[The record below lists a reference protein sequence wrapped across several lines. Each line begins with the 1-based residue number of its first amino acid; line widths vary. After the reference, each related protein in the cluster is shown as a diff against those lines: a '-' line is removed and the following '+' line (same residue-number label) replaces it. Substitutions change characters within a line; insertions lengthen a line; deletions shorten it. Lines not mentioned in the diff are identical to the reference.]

1 VFGRAADSHA
11 TASDA
16 AFGHLALDPLFDAA
30 DDLRDAALGD
40 LVIGGQLGLTL
51 ARGLILQ
58 IDLLIARTRRR
69 PAARL
74 GRQLRKVGLH

>member
-1 VFGRAADSHA
+1 VLGRAAHGHA
-11 TASDA
+11 IPSDA
-16 AFGHLALDPLFDAA
+16 AFGHLALDPLIDAA
-30 DDLRDAALGD
+30 DNLRDAALGD
-40 LVIGGQLGLTL
+40 LVFGGQLGLTL

-74 GRQLRKVGLH
+74 GRQLSKVGLH